1 MRMREL
7 IVKLETLKESKERK
21 DAVQKLRDAQ
31 EEKNKKLLE
40 WFEVQDDYNGDTAY
54 YSEADMIRHEIK
66 LISNLI
72 DGLKVKDKETKEAL
86 IEDLEKSRNWRINRL
101 LWKTHEYKLD
111 NICYDDA
118 YTTEDLYR
126 AENRWVE
133 CFENLP
139 TKLAEELKVKEQQEE
154 ATREAEVQEQIDALS
169 NLEINGL

>member
-1 MRMREL
+1 MREL
-7 IVKLETLKESKERK
+7 IIKLESLRESKEREK
-21 DAVQKLRDAQ
+21 AVAKLREAQ

-40 WFEVQDDYNGDTAY
+40 WWVEEVVDCWTAY

-66 LISNLI
+66 FIWELIG
-72 DGLKVKDKETKEAL
+72 GLKVKDKETREAL
-86 IEDLEKSRNWRINRL
+86 VKDLEKSMNWRIDRL

-126 AENRWVE
+126 SENRWIE

-139 TKLAEELKVKEQQEE
+139 TKLAEELKVKEGQIEE
-154 ATREAEVQEQIDALS
+154 VKDAEIQEQLDALS
-169 NLEINGL
+169 SLEVEGL

>member
-40 WFEVQDDYNGDTAY
+40 WFEEEDGTAY

-111 NICYDDA
+111 NIVYEDA

>member
-1 MRMREL
+1 MREL
-7 IVKLETLKESKERK
+7 IIKLETLKESKEREK
-21 DAVQKLRDAQ
+21 AVAKLREAQ

-40 WFEVQDDYNGDTAY
+40 WLEAQEDYNGDTAY

-66 LISNLI
+66 YISELIW
-72 DGLKVKDKETKEAL
+72 GLKVKDKETREAL
-86 IEDLEKSRNWRINRL
+86 VEDLEKSMNWRINRL

-111 NICYDDA
+111 NIVYEDA

-126 AENRWVE
+126 AENRWIE

-154 ATREAEVQEQIDALS
+154 ATRQAEVQEQIDALS
-169 NLEINGL
+169 TLELDGI

>member
-1 MRMREL
+1 MREL
-7 IVKLETLKESKERK
+7 IIKLESLRESKEREK
-21 DAVQKLRDAQ
+21 AVAKLREAQ

-40 WFEVQDDYNGDTAY
+40 WLVEEVVDCWTAY

-66 LISNLI
+66 FIWELIG
-72 DGLKVKDKETKEAL
+72 GLKVKDKETREAL
-86 IEDLEKSRNWRINRL
+86 VKDLEKSMNWRIDRL

-126 AENRWVE
+126 SENRWIE

-139 TKLAEELKVKEQQEE
+139 TKLAEELKVKEGQIEE
-154 ATREAEVQEQIDALS
+154 VKDAEIQEQLDALS
-169 NLEINGL
+169 SLEVEGL